1 MSAATINC
9 NSNINYMPARAT
21 STELNL
27 LRLANSCMAPDE
39 FLGRFMTA
47 WLFVLASAVGAC
59 V

>member
-27 LRLANSCMAPDE
+27 LRLANRWHE